1 MEITIELIFALVQAV
16 VTAVLGA
23 ILKDKVVPCHLVPIQ
38 NIVIGFISALVAIYF
53 NLFSNVPLAIVI
65 CLAISLGVG
74 GGYDALKIKDN
85 K

>member
-16 VTAVLGA
+16 ITA
-23 ILKDKVVPCHLVPIQ
+23 ILGIFLKDSVVPSKWIPIQ
-38 NIVIGFISALVAIYF
+38 NIVIGLISAGIAIGF
-53 NLFSNVPLAIVI
+53 GLFSNIPIAVVT

-74 GGYDALKIKDN
+74 GTYDAIQIKN